1 MSHQLLLRVSRAAVL
16 LDVSPDALRKRIQR
30 AAQIDSDGVARA
42 RLDGGITAVKLH
54 GAWRVHVPDLDSL
67 LATSAEGA
75 AP

>member
-1 MSHQLLLRVSRAAVL
+1 MSHPLLLRIPRAAVL

-42 RLDGGITAVKLH
+42 RLDGGVTAVKLH